1 MNEMYLKMGER
12 ISFLRV
18 SRGLSREKLAEEVN
32 ISPKFLYEIETG
44 KKGFSVRI
52 LYDLCEALDV
62 TSEYLIN
69 GEE

>member
-1 MNEMYLKMGER
+1 MYLKMGER